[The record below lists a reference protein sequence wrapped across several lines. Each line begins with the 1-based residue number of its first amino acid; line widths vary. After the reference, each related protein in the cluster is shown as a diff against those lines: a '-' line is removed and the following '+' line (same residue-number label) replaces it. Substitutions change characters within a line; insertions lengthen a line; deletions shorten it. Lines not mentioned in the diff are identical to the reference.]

1 MKESNVMPNKSK
13 DKSAKNWGYKPLNKK
28 GYQPTDSGKKPNIT
42 NPPAVDSHVQRP
54 KPGDKK
60 K

>member
-1 MKESNVMPNKSK
+1 MPNKSK